1 MGSRC
6 FMCGGRVGDEG
17 LGSHPQKGKADKG
30 LIAASEELLSLGR
43 DLTSVLGLA
52 QPHLSDLPTPG
63 LQLRVPSHDII
74 PVVEEVDNPLHIPAH
89 RRRELSSLRVE
100 GCGFSPLLLFCGL

>member
-1 MGSRC
+1 MGSW
-6 FMCGGRVGDEG
+6 
-17 LGSHPQKGKADKG
+17 PQKGKAEKE
-30 LIAASEELLSLGR
+30 LWAVSEELLSLGR

-74 PVVEEVDNPLHIPAH
+74 PMVEELDNPLHIPAQ

-100 GCGFSPLLLFCGL
+100 GSSL